1 MKQLKCKNCS
11 GTMNEHESKCQWC
24 GTSYF
29 NNNKYEEVLR
39 DEKGKIVQR
48 FVYSATGVEV
58 FNY

>member
-1 MKQLKCKNCS
+1 
-11 GTMNEHESKCQWC
+11 MNEHESKCQWC